1 MKKWIRSALLAT
13 ASIGVLATATGCTQ
27 QGNQADDGA
36 VIAQYVG
43 HKVTQKQF
51 YAQLK
56 AQPASKTVLANML
69 VYGAMNHA
77 YGKDVPTQKDTAA
90 YNAYRDQ
97 YGDGFASFLSQ
108 NNYTKQTFRQMLR
121 LNYLSIAAMKAQMKP
136 TTAQLKTA
144 WASFQPTVTVDHIQ
158 TTSQATAQQ
167 VIAAL
172 NAGQDFGTLAAKYSV
187 DAKTSNTGGQMKLA
201 STDKNYDSSFK
212 KAAYQLKAGEVTQTP
227 VKTTSGYEVIKM
239 VNHPARGTFAA
250 NRKQLTAQLYQ
261 KWAGNSTVMKNVISQ
276 VLKDEKVKITDK
288 QLSSALNAYRGTT
301 VSATS
306 DKQ

>member
-1 MKKWIRSALLAT
+1 MQKWIRGVLLAV
-13 ASIGVLATATGCTQ
+13 ASFGVVATAGCAQ
-27 QGNQADDGA
+27 QGSAATDKT
-36 VIAQYVG
+36 VIAQYAG
-43 HKVTQKQF
+43 SKVTQKQF

-77 YGKDVPTQKDTAA
+77 YGKQVPAQKVTAA
-90 YNAYRDQ
+90 YNSYRDQ

-121 LNYLSIAAMKAQMKP
+121 LNYLSVAAMKAQMKP

-144 WASFQPTVTVDHIQ
+144 WQSYQPTVTVDHIQ

-172 NAGQDFGTLAAKYSV
+172 NAGQDFGALAAQYSV
-187 DAKTSNTGGQMKLA
+187 DAKTSNTGGELKLA
-201 STDKNYDSSFK
+201 STDKDYDSTFK
-212 KAAYQLKAGEVTQTP
+212 KAAYQLKKGEVTQTP
-227 VKTTSGYEVIKM
+227 VKTTAGYEVIKM
-239 VNHPARGTFAA
+239 VKHPARGSFAA
-250 NRKQLTAQLYQ
+250 HRKQLTAQLYQ
-261 KWAGNSTVMKNVISQ
+261 QWASNSTVMKNVVSQ

-288 QLSSALNAYRGTT
+288 HLASALNAYRGAT